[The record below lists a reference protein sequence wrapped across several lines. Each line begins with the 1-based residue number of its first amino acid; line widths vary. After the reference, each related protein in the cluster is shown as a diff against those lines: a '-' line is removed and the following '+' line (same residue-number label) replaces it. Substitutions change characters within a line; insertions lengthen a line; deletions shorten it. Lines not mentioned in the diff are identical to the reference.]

1 MQYSNDIKKDYI
13 ETKKSI
19 RETFPEA
26 HNFLTQIENL
36 LDKGFYVGTH
46 KNLHLYYKSS
56 FLFYFSKISS
66 SVVKLSSKYNVNI
79 KNGTTS
85 NSNYFFDF
93 LSSKLADFK
102 NDTSATL
109 EIDNRDGFKIT
120 VNQTDK
126 SELFFKILFDS
137 LLELSDKGNLLELSN
152 EISKLANEQQ
162 CYIDLNNPSD
172 EKLLEGIQKTI
183 TTIVYERNPK
193 AREECLKHWK
203 YSCVVCGFNFE
214 NTYGKLGKNYIH
226 VHHINQISSIKK
238 EYEINPTEDL
248 RPVCPNCHAMI
259 HRNKEALTI
268 EELKNILT
276 KKR

>member
-1 MQYSNDIKKDYI
+1 MQYNNDIKKDYI
-13 ETKKSI
+13 ETKESI
-19 RETFPEA
+19 RLTFPEA
-26 HNFLTQIENL
+26 HNFLTQIEDL

-46 KNLHLYYKSS
+46 KNMHLYYKSS

-66 SVVKLSSKYNVNI
+66 RVVGLSSKYNGNI
-79 KNGTTS
+79 KNGTTN

-93 LSSKLADFK
+93 LSSKLADFT
-102 NDTSATL
+102 NDTSNTL
-109 EIDNRDGFKIT
+109 EIDSRNGFKIT

-126 SELFFKILFDS
+126 SKLFFKTLFDS

-152 EISKLANEQQ
+152 EINELANEQQ
-162 CYIDLNNPSD
+162 LYVDLNNLID
-172 EKLLEGIQKTI
+172 KKLLEGIQKTI
-183 TTIVYERNPK
+183 TTTIYERNPK

-214 NTYGKLGKNYIH
+214 KTYGELGKNYIH

-238 EYEINPTEDL
+238 EYEVNPIEDL
-248 RPVCPNCHAMI
+248 RPICPNCHAII

-268 EELKNILT
+268 EELRNKLT